1 MNINK
6 KNNYKEMSNEDLLE
20 KQKKF
25 KVYVSILG
33 ILTLILLFFLGYFAV
48 KENNFNLAVLCGGT
62 SFSLLLCSIILKQ
75 IETELK
81 FRKLK

>member
-1 MNINK
+1 MNIDK

-33 ILTLILLFFLGYFAV
+33 ILTLILLFFLGYFSV
-48 KENNFNLAVLCGGT
+48 K
-62 SFSLLLCSIILKQ
+62 
-75 IETELK
+75 
-81 FRKLK
+81 